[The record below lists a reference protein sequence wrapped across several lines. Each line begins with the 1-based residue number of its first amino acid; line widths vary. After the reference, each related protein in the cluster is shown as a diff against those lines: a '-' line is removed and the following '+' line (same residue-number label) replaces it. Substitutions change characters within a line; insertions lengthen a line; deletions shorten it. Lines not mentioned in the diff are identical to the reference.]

1 MTCRPKSEKD
11 ESSSFKSLLK
21 SQKVKIKEIPPAMRM
36 SVVLILYSYLKL
48 KSNYKLHIKV

>member
-1 MTCRPKSEKD
+1 MTCRSKIP
-11 ESSSFKSLLK
+11 ESQDKGNS
-21 SQKVKIKEIPPAMRM
+21 PAMRM